1 MINKYFSL
9 VILLFLFTAVHS
21 QSTEDIEVDKKYTPY
36 ELLSSYY
43 ENDFNPFKKGN
54 FYFGIALSLEDRQ
67 MENTEGLFQKTIDG
81 KRVNFDILLK
91 GGYYLNDYSMVGL
104 NVNIYENKFEGDI
117 YREPDTLQ
125 SNSITR
131 GFSLTPNFRTTVPL
145 TANERFSFFTTAGV
159 TLGRSNTLKRDTKNL
174 DEIDKSFAENYNL
187 RVGITPG
194 VTFFAMENF
203 ALEVGLD
210 VLGYELNVQTKT
222 VNDVSES
229 RDIRHNI
236 DFKLNLLTVKIGLAY
251 YFKTK
256 KNA

>member
-1 MINKYFSL
+1 MINKYFSTI
-9 VILLFLFTAVHS
+9 ILLFLFATAHS
-21 QSTEDIEVDKKYTPY
+21 QTIESPEADKKYTPY

-43 ENDFNPFKKGN
+43 DNDFKPFKKGN
-54 FYFGIALSLEDRQ
+54 FYFGIAMSLEDRQ
-67 MENTEGLFQKTIDG
+67 MENTEGLFQKTLDG
-81 KRVNFDILLK
+81 KRINFDILLK

-117 YREPDTLQ
+117 YRDPDTLL
-125 SNSITR
+125 SNTITR
-131 GFSLTPNFRTTVPL
+131 GYSITPNFRTTVPL
-145 TANERFSFFTTAGV
+145 TANERLSFFTTAGI
-159 TLGRSNTLKRDTKNL
+159 TLGKSNSLKRDIKNV
-174 DEIDKSFAENYNL
+174 DEIEKSFAENYNL

-210 VLGYELNVQTKT
+210 VLGYELNVETKT
-222 VNDVSES
+222 VNEVSES
-229 RDIRHNI
+229 RDVRHNV

-256 KNA
+256 RNA